1 MECNNLPWPMA
12 VLDWGR
18 GCQQGTEDP
27 AVGGQPDFKNHVA
40 NIQWKSQLELQ
51 SMVGKACYSAE
62 G

>member
-1 MECNNLPWPMA
+1 MA